1 MQKDWIHCYIIL
13 TYDFKVISFTYVDF
27 SYVDFI
33 YMGNEERL
41 QLAFLLAK
49 PEEAYKIVNYMLT
62 T

>member
-1 MQKDWIHCYIIL
+1 MSFTLVD
-13 TYDFKVISFTYVDF
+13 FTYV
-27 SYVDFI
+27 
-33 YMGNEERL
+33 GNEERL